1 MEKGNKHYK
10 LEKSI
15 LTTPVSYNTLQNRPV
30 LGVVQKKKKKI
41 QIPKNKNK
49 WRSITERSRWV
60 FSYRSN

>member
-49 WRSITERSRWV
+49 
-60 FSYRSN
+60 